1 MISTEESAVKDHEGL
16 MATKTKEVAAL
27 SKSIESK
34 LARTAEVGVELSGM
48 KNDVAD
54 TAEALEEDK
63 AFLKD
68 LEKNCGSKG
77 SIHAEEKKMR
87 AQEIVALADTIKV
100 LNDDDALELFKKTLP
115 SASASL
121 VQVQV
126 TSSTMRS
133 RAQSLLAEA
142 RLRAQ
147 PSQRQR
153 LDFIALALRGKKV
166 GFEKVTKLI
175 DELVATLKTEQ
186 ADDDDKMEYCAKQFD
201 EAGDKKKGLEQSVAD
216 LGTVIEEA
224 KEGIATFTDE
234 IAALQAGIKALDKSV
249 ADATAQRQTEN
260 AENKELMA
268 SNTAAKEVILF
279 AKNRLNK
286 FYNPKMYKAPPKQEL
301 SEEDRIFVNQGGTPP
316 PTAAPGGIAGTG
328 IEAFVQLASST
339 HRKEAPPPPPATA
352 AAYTK
357 KSEESGG
364 VMAMMDLLVKDLE
377 KEMTVAK
384 TEEENAQED
393 YEKMMSDSKEKRTED
408 SKLLTDKSAA
418 KADLESALEKSTGE
432 KKSTVKELM
441 ATDKYI
447 SSLHAECD
455 WLMQYYDVRKQARS
469 DEIDSMEKAKAV
481 LSGADYSLLQQNNDV
496 AKVRKFLRQA

>member
-68 LEKNCGSKG
+68 LEKNCASKG

-186 ADDDDKMEYCAKQFD
+186 ADDDNKMEYCAKQFD

-234 IAALQAGIKALDKSV
+234 IAALEAGIKALDKSV

-260 AENKELMA
+260 AEHKELMA

-286 FYNPKMYKAPPKQEL
+286 FYNPKLYKAPPKQEL
-301 SEEDRIFVNQGGTPP
+301 SEEDRIAVNNGGTPP
-316 PTAAPGGIAGTG
+316 PTEAPGGIAGTG
-328 IEAFVQLASST
+328 IEAFVQLAS
-339 HRKEAPPPPPATA
+339 RAQQRAAPPPPATA

-364 VMAMMDLLVKDLE
+364 VMAMMDLLVKDLD
-377 KEMTVAK
+377 KEMTVAE
-384 TEEENAQED
+384 TEEKNAQED
-393 YEKMMSDSKEKRTED
+393 YETMLSDSKEKRTED

-432 KKSTVKELM
+432 KKSSAKELM

-447 SSLHAECD
+447 SGLHAECD
-455 WLMQYYDVRKQARS
+455 WLVQYYDVRKEARA
-469 DEIDSMEKAKAV
+469 DEIDSLEKAKAV
-481 LSGADYSLLQQNNDV
+481 LSGADFSLLQRGSV
-496 AKVRKFLRQA
+496 ARARKFLRSTV